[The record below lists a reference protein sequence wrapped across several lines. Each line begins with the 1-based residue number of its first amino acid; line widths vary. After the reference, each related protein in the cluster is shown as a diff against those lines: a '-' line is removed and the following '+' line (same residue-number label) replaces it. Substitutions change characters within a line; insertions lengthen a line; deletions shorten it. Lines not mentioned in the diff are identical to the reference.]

1 MKKIHKATYT
11 TARSA
16 FTLAELLV
24 GILVVSVILTL
35 LAPVITKRAKES
47 ISINGGGAGAG
58 TVKSKLFIYNES
70 DPDCTQAAGST
81 NVLDCTFTAPQGVN
95 RINAIAV
102 SGGGGGAGATQPTIE
117 TGKRLTVAN
126 TTVGSSRTQEITIT
140 NNMKNILISQ
150 LIGSGAGGGGA
161 SWRSSGGSGG
171 APTSQAD
178 CDPFNAL
185 FIPAAYNGSGGKNL
199 CVTKYNVGDTYGPEI
214 PNNVK
219 IVSTGTY
226 CYTNCCWQ
234 GITSN
239 NCTDTGNSDSIYSG
253 CNRTVC
259 TRSAAK
265 TACSKWAP
273 SGTRAGS
280 WRLPTKN
287 EINGWNSKLST
298 LSINRGRQGLQL
310 CDGTSSSGSVR
321 CSSTANCKGA
331 KSSTCFSRYIW
342 TSSTDVVE
350 TTHQIPT
357 GTYQDCTEM
366 YYGNNGISYCKAWG
380 SKCISN
386 PKNKKW
392 AFACYNE
399 EVREETT
406 YIYYDLYSGRLRAY
420 DNEETDYAASAR
432 CVLQSG
438 LSSNTVSSGGGG
450 GAGAYVKNYQIPNSV
465 ISSNIGGKIV
475 LYSAAGGAGGSSA
488 SSSGSS
494 ASNGSNGNTSY
505 IEVYSSD
512 NVLKW
517 GIRASG
523 GYAGEGASSSSYG
536 EGGAER
542 TIASCQLYENGS
554 WRSVNCTGIGAKG
567 LDGTK
572 VENASST
579 NTATGGTGAGSMYN
593 TTVAQG
599 GGVGGSTSGAN
610 GYSGSVYGAGGG
622 GATIVFDSSNNVT
635 KGIGGNGAN
644 GVAEITYDLVYS
656 AAAGGGGG
664 GGAYVE
670 LSDISVSSGNTYT
683 IKVGNGGSGGSISTK
698 GSDGGESE
706 IVFDSITY
714 TLSGGKGG
722 QIGTSATSTTN
733 VIQGIG
739 GSGGIVSSNVSDTTN
754 IKYKNGS
761 KGEDGGSFTKD
772 DTHSNSTNYGGSYG
786 GVGGVSG
793 IDTKGSCSGLFIDS
807 SICSNTTVNGITNT
821 FVAPIINNTAI
832 DYGQAGAG
840 GGGGGWSENTILYPN
855 PGSGSQGQGG
865 YVFIYWRE

>member
-1 MKKIHKATYT
+1 MKMKKIHKATYT

-95 RINAIAV
+95 RVNAVAV
-102 SGGGGGAGATQPTIE
+102 SAGGGGAGATQPTIE

-161 SWRSSGGSGG
+161 TWAETASSSAEGGSDFRPSSQSECDKYNAIYL
-171 APTSQAD
+171 APQY
-178 CDPFNAL
+178 NA
-185 FIPAAYNGSGGKNL
+185 GSGI
-199 CVTKYNVGDTYGPEI
+199 CVSRYNVGDSNGPSI
-214 PNNVK
+214 A
-219 IVSTGTY
+219 SGTSKLSVNQT
-226 CYTNCCWQ
+226 CSGRNCCWS
-234 GITSN
+234 GNTSSSCNSN
-239 NCTDTGNSDSIYSG
+239 NSTYSG
-253 CNRTVC
+253 CRRTVC
-259 TRSAAK
+259 TWSAAEA
-265 TACSKWAP
+265 ACNSWKIN
-273 SGTRAGS
+273 GS
-280 WRLPTKN
+280 YGWRLPTN
-287 EINGWNSKLST
+287 DELDAWSDNFNS
-298 LSINRGRQGLQL
+298 IRGLRL
-310 CDGTSSSGSVR
+310 CDEHTGNSSPACRGAER
-321 CSSTANCKGA
+321 CPSSAG
-331 KSSTCFSRYIW
+331 
-342 TSSTDVVE
+342 
-350 TTHQIPT
+350 
-357 GTYQDCTEM
+357 G
-366 YYGNNGISYCKAWG
+366 SYCWPQLVWSGTVDNKWSFIGNRYSVYLLDDSLLGVSLRSYDYEG
-380 SKCISN
+380 S
-386 PKNKKW
+386 
-392 AFACYNE
+392 
-399 EVREETT
+399 
-406 YIYYDLYSGRLRAY
+406 
-420 DNEETDYAASAR
+420 SAR
-432 CVLQSG
+432 CVLGPVPGSETSVT
-438 LSSNTVSSGGGG
+438 LSGGGG
-450 GAGAYVKNYQIPNSV
+450 SAGAYIKNYQIPNSV

-523 GYAGEGASSSSYG
+523 GYAGEGASSSNYG

-572 VENASST
+572 AENASST
-579 NTATGGTGAGSMYN
+579 NTATGGTGGGSMYN

-622 GATIVFDSSNNVT
+622 GATITFNSSNNAVRGT
-635 KGIGGNGAN
+635 GGRGAN
-644 GVAEITYDLVYS
+644 GVAEITYDVVYQG
-656 AAAGGGGG
+656 AAGGGGG

-722 QIGTSATSTTN
+722 QIGTSATSTTS

>member
-1 MKKIHKATYT
+1 MANIINYENYFSKNT
-11 TARSA
+11 TAYKQKA

-24 GILVVSVILTL
+24 SILIISVILTL
-35 LAPVITKRAKES
+35 LAPVITKRAKEN
-47 ISINGGGAGAG
+47 ISINGGS
-58 TVKSKLFIYNES
+58 TNKINTRLFIYNKS
-70 DPDCTQAAGST
+70 DSNCSEISGVNNSLSC
-81 NVLDCTFTAPQGVN
+81 NFTIPSGVN

-102 SGGGGGAGATQPTIE
+102 SGGGGGAGATQPSIE
-117 TGKRLTVAN
+117 YGKKLTVAN
-126 TTVGSSRTQEITIT
+126 ATPKTSKTQELTIT
-140 NNMKNILISQ
+140 SGMSNVTVNE

-161 SWRSSGGSGG
+161 SWSNTSSSGG
-171 APTSQAD
+171 APQSQAD

-185 FIPAAYNGSGGKNL
+185 FIPAAYNGTGGKNL
-199 CVTKYNVGDTYGPEI
+199 CVTKYNVGDTNGPTI
-214 PNNVK
+214 ASSVTTVNAGGA
-219 IVSTGTY
+219 T
-226 CYTNCCWQ
+226 CYANECCWR
-234 GITSN
+234 GTTAFPCMASGNWSGHTTS
-239 NCTDTGNSDSIYSG
+239 YSG
-253 CNRTVC
+253 CTRTVC
-259 TRSAAK
+259 TWRAANSSCQ
-265 TACSKWAP
+265 AWAP
-273 SGTRAGS
+273 SGTSAGD
-280 WRLPTKN
+280 WRLPTQN
-287 EINGWNSKLST
+287 EMKGWANNIQRVST
-298 LSINRGRQGLQL
+298 YLGSDGLQL
-310 CDGTSSSGSVR
+310 CDLGSSSYGSVECDDTSR
-321 CSSTANCKGA
+321 CSGA
-331 KSSTCFSRYIW
+331 LGYCSPYNVWSSPSGYSFLLYDGSFIG
-342 TSSTDVVE
+342 
-350 TTHQIPT
+350 P
-357 GTYQDCTEM
+357 
-366 YYGNNGISYCKAWG
+366 NGG
-380 SKCISN
+380 SARS
-386 PKNKKW
+386 
-392 AFACYNE
+392 
-399 EVREETT
+399 
-406 YIYYDLYSGRLRAY
+406 AY
-420 DNEETDYAASAR
+420 SAR
-432 CVLQSG
+432 CVLGGSQT
-438 LSSNTVSSGGGG
+438 LAALSGGGG
-450 GAGAYVKNYQIPNSV
+450 GAGAYIKNYQIPNDV
-465 ISSNIGGKIV
+465 ISSNIGGKIK
-475 LYSAAGGAGGSSA
+475 LFSAAGGSGGNSA
-488 SSSGSS
+488 SSQGSS

-505 IEVYSSD
+505 IEIYDKD

-517 GIRASG
+517 GLRALG
-523 GYAGEGASSSSYG
+523 GNYGYGATSTAAGN
-536 EGGAER
+536 GGAQ
-542 TIASCQLYENGS
+542 TSANSCQLYENGVWKS
-554 WRSVNCTGIGAKG
+554 INCTGVGIKG
-567 LDGTK
+567 TNGNK
-572 VENASST
+572 VESASST
-579 NTATGGTGAGSMYN
+579 NTATGGSGGGSMYN
-593 TTVAQG
+593 SSTVIG
-599 GGVGGSTSGAN
+599 GGSGGSISSAN
-610 GYSGSVYGAGGG
+610 GYNGSVYGAGGG

>member
-1 MKKIHKATYT
+1 MKKQK
-11 TARSA
+11 A

-24 GILVVSVILTL
+24 SILIISVILTL
-35 LAPVITKRAKES
+35 LAPVITKRAKEN
-47 ISINGGGAGAG
+47 ISINGGSSNKIN
-58 TVKSKLFIYNES
+58 TRLFIYNKS
-70 DPDCTQAAGST
+70 DSNCSEISGVNNSLSC
-81 NVLDCTFTAPQGVN
+81 NFTIPSGVN

-102 SGGGGGAGATQPTIE
+102 SGGGGGAGATQPSIE
-117 TGKRLTVAN
+117 YGKKLTVAN
-126 TTVGSSRTQEITIT
+126 ATAKSSKTQELTIT
-140 NNMKNILISQ
+140 SGMSNVTVNE

-161 SWRSSGGSGG
+161 SWISESSG
-171 APTSQAD
+171 PQSQAD
-178 CDPFNAL
+178 CDPYNAL
-185 FIPAAYNGSGGKNL
+185 FIPAAYNGTGGKNL
-199 CVTKYNVGDTYGPEI
+199 CATKFNAGDPKGPTIPSIPTTGALKYNIVRPNQSCTAQRCCWSGGTTSSDCEI
-214 PNNVK
+214 E
-219 IVSTGTY
+219 SGTVVQN
-226 CYTNCCWQ
+226 YTN
-234 GITSN
+234 
-239 NCTDTGNSDSIYSG
+239 YSS
-253 CNRTVC
+253 CDRTVC
-259 TRSAAK
+259 TYWAGVNL
-265 TACSKWAP
+265 CLQWAP
-273 SGTRAGS
+273 EGTKAGD
-280 WRLPTKN
+280 WRLPTKEEASGWLANMSNISSTSLGPNGMQFCDSYRGKTNFLCKYLDNSCFGSFTDSCHPQAYWVRN
-287 EINGWNSKLST
+287 EYLMT
-298 LSINRGRQGLQL
+298 LEKTTGVYPMYGE
-310 CDGTSSSGSVR
+310 SSGSVR
-321 CSSTANCKGA
+321 CVYDGTGSGVQK
-331 KSSTCFSRYIW
+331 FS
-342 TSSTDVVE
+342 
-350 TTHQIPT
+350 
-357 GTYQDCTEM
+357 
-366 YYGNNGISYCKAWG
+366 
-380 SKCISN
+380 
-386 PKNKKW
+386 
-392 AFACYNE
+392 
-399 EVREETT
+399 
-406 YIYYDLYSGRLRAY
+406 
-420 DNEETDYAASAR
+420 
-432 CVLQSG
+432 VL
-438 LSSNTVSSGGGG
+438 SGGGG
-450 GAGAYVKNYQIPNSV
+450 GAGAYIKNYQIPNDV
-465 ISSNIGGKIV
+465 ISSNIGGKIK
-475 LYSAAGGAGGSSA
+475 LFSAAGGSGGSSA

-494 ASNGSNGNTSY
+494 ASNGTSGLASY
-505 IEVYSSD
+505 VEVYAPD
-512 NVLKW
+512 GVTLVW

-523 GYAGEGASSSSYG
+523 GNYGYRATSTAAGN
-536 EGGAER
+536 GGAQ
-542 TIASCQLYENGS
+542 TSANSCQLYENGV
-554 WRSVNCTGIGAKG
+554 WRSINCTGVGIKG
-567 LDGTK
+567 TNGNK
-572 VENASST
+572 VESASST
-579 NTATGGTGAGSMYN
+579 NTATGGSGGGSMYN
-593 TTVAQG
+593 SSTVIG
-599 GGVGGSTSGAN
+599 GGSGGSISSAN
-610 GYSGSVYGAGGG
+610 GYNGSVYGAGGG

-722 QIGTSATSTTN
+722 QIGTSATSTTS

>member
-1 MKKIHKATYT
+1 MKKQN
-11 TARSA
+11 A

-24 GILVVSVILTL
+24 SILIISVILTL
-35 LAPVITKRAKES
+35 LAPVITKRAKEN
-47 ISINGGGAGAG
+47 ISINGGSSNKIN
-58 TVKSKLFIYNES
+58 TRLFIYNKS
-70 DPDCTQAAGST
+70 DSNCSEISGVNNSLSC
-81 NVLDCTFTAPQGVN
+81 NFTIPSGVN

-102 SGGGGGAGATQPTIE
+102 SGGGGGAGATQPSIE
-117 TGKRLTVAN
+117 YGKKLTVAN
-126 TTVGSSRTQEITIT
+126 ATAKTSKTQELTIT
-140 NNMKNILISQ
+140 NGMKNIVISE

-161 SWRSSGGSGG
+161 SWNSTSGKG
-171 APTSQAD
+171 PQSQAD
-178 CDPFNAL
+178 CDPYNAM
-185 FIPAAYNGSGGKNL
+185 FIPAKYNGTGGKNL
-199 CVTKYNVGDTYGPEI
+199 CVTKYNVGDPNGPALAST
-214 PNNVK
+214 VK
-219 IVSTGTY
+219 AVTAGVSY
-226 CYTNCCWQ
+226 CTAEECCWM
-234 GITSN
+234 GNTSN
-239 NCTDTGNSDSIYSG
+239 PCTSSGTWNGHSTSYSG
-253 CNRTVC
+253 CTRTVC
-259 TRSAAK
+259 TWRAANSSCQAW
-265 TACSKWAP
+265 TP
-273 SGTRAGS
+273 SGTAAGS
-280 WRLPTKN
+280 WKLPSNN
-287 EINGWNSKLST
+287 EIKGWSKDISKLST
-298 LSINRGRQGLQL
+298 YLGSEGLQL
-310 CDGTSSSGSVR
+310 CDYYSSSSGSVR
-321 CSSTANCKGA
+321 CGYYYNNCYGSGNA
-331 KSSTCFSRYIW
+331 DCNPNYIW
-342 TSSTDVVE
+342 TVTPYGSS
-350 TTHQIPT
+350 
-357 GTYQDCTEM
+357 
-366 YYGNNGISYCKAWG
+366 YYYSYRLAYG
-380 SKCISN
+380 VLEG
-386 PKNKKW
+386 PD
-392 AFACYNE
+392 YNSP
-399 EVREETT
+399 RDA
-406 YIYYDLYSGRLRAY
+406 I
-420 DNEETDYAASAR
+420 SAR
-432 CVLQSG
+432 CVLESG
-438 LSSNTVSSGGGG
+438 ISSNTALSGGGG
-450 GAGAYVKNYQIPNSV
+450 GAGAYIKNYQIPNDV
-465 ISSNIGGKIV
+465 ISSNIGGKIK
-475 LYSAAGGAGGSSA
+475 LFSAAGGSGGSSA

-494 ASNGSNGNTSY
+494 ASNGTSGLASY
-505 IEVYSSD
+505 VEVYAPD
-512 NVLKW
+512 GVTLVW

-523 GYAGEGASSSSYG
+523 GNYGYRATSTAAGN
-536 EGGAER
+536 GGAQ
-542 TIASCQLYENGS
+542 TSANSCQLYENGV
-554 WRSVNCTGIGAKG
+554 WRSINCTGVGIKG
-567 LDGTK
+567 TNGNK
-572 VENASST
+572 VESASST
-579 NTATGGTGAGSMYN
+579 NTATGGSGGGSMYN
-593 TTVAQG
+593 SSTVIG
-599 GGVGGSTSGAN
+599 GGSGGSISSAN
-610 GYSGSVYGAGGG
+610 GYNGSVYGAGGG

>member
-1 MKKIHKATYT
+1 MKRQK
-11 TARSA
+11 A

-24 GILVVSVILTL
+24 AILIIAVLLTL
-35 LAPVITKRAKES
+35 LAPVISKRRKDT
-47 ISINGGGAGAG
+47 ISINMSNY
-58 TVKSKLFIYNES
+58 KSQLFLFDKNNPLCQEI
-70 DPDCTQAAGST
+70 PST
-81 NVLDCTFTAPQGVN
+81 TNKIKCLFTAPSGVSELG
-95 RINAIAV
+95 AIAV
-102 SGGGGGAGATQPTIE
+102 SGGGGGAGATQPSIE
-117 TGKRLTVAN
+117 YGKKLTVAN
-126 TTVGSSRTQEITIT
+126 ATAKTSKTQELTIT
-140 NNMKNILISQ
+140 SGMSNVTVTE

-171 APTSQAD
+171 APQSQAD

-185 FIPAAYNGSGGKNL
+185 FIPAKYNGSGGKNL

-331 KSSTCFSRYIW
+331 RSSTCFSRYIW

-357 GTYQDCTEM
+357 GTYHDCIDM
-366 YYGNNGISYCKAWG
+366 YYGNNGISYCKALS
-380 SKCISN
+380 SKCVSN
-386 PKNKKW
+386 PKYKTW
-392 AFACYNE
+392 AIACTKE

-420 DNEETDYAASAR
+420 DDEETDYAASAR
-432 CVLQSG
+432 CVLESG

-450 GAGAYVKNYQIPNSV
+450 GAGAYIKNYQIPNDV
-465 ISSNIGGKIV
+465 ISSNIGGKIK
-475 LYSAAGGAGGSSA
+475 LFSAAGGSGGNSA
-488 SSSGSS
+488 SSQGSS

-505 IEVYSSD
+505 IEIYDKD

-517 GIRASG
+517 GIRALG
-523 GYAGEGASSSSYG
+523 GNYGYGASSTDYG
-536 EGGAER
+536 NGGDEKG
-542 TIASCQLYENGS
+542 INSCQLYENGVWKS
-554 WRSVNCTGIGAKG
+554 INCTGVGIKG
-567 LDGTK
+567 TNGNK
-572 VENASST
+572 VESASST
-579 NTATGGTGAGSMYN
+579 NTATGGSGGGSMYN
-593 TTVAQG
+593 SSTVIG
-599 GGVGGSTSGAN
+599 GGSGGSISSAN
-610 GYSGSVYGAGGG
+610 GYNGSVYGAGGG

-644 GVAEITYDLVYS
+644 GVAEITYDLVRQ
-656 AAAGGGGG
+656 AAGGGGG
-664 GGAYVE
+664 GGGAFAKVE
-670 LSDISVSSGNTYT
+670 K
-683 IKVGNGGSGGSISTK
+683 IKVNAGQTYEIFVGGGGVAGNISSN
-698 GSDGGESE
+698 GSDGGESGFA
-706 IVFDSITY
+706 FDSLTY

-722 QIGTSATSTTN
+722 QKGISATDTTS

-739 GSGGIVSSNVSDTTN
+739 GSGGIVSSNVTDTTN
-754 IKYKNGS
+754 IEYKNGS
-761 KGEDGGSFTKD
+761 KGDDANTFTKN
-772 DTHSNSTNYGGSYG
+772 DTHANSLPYGGSYG
-786 GVGGVSG
+786 GIGGTSG
-793 IDTKGSCSGLFIDS
+793 IDTKGGCGGLFIDV
-807 SICSNTTVNGITNT
+807 SICSNTMVNGIYPQ
-821 FVAPIINNTAI
+821 FVAPNSSSSSIN
-832 DYGQAGAG
+832 YGQAGAG
-840 GGGGGWSENTILYPN
+840 GGGGGWSENVINYPN
-855 PGSGSQGQGG
+855 PGAGSQGQDG
-865 YVFIYWRE
+865 YVFLYWRGY

>member
-1 MKKIHKATYT
+1 MANIINYENYFSKNT
-11 TARSA
+11 TAYKQKA

-24 GILVVSVILTL
+24 SILIISVILTL
-35 LAPVITKRAKES
+35 LAPVITKRAKEN
-47 ISINGGGAGAG
+47 ISINGGS
-58 TVKSKLFIYNES
+58 TNKINTRLFIYNKS
-70 DPDCTQAAGST
+70 DSNCSEIPGVNNSLSC
-81 NVLDCTFTAPQGVN
+81 NFTIPSGVN

-102 SGGGGGAGATQPTIE
+102 SGGGGGAGATQPSIE
-117 TGKRLTVAN
+117 YGKKLTVAN
-126 TTVGSSRTQEITIT
+126 ATPKTSKTQELAITSGMSNVT
-140 NNMKNILISQ
+140 VNE

-161 SWRSSGGSGG
+161 SWAESSGG
-171 APTSQAD
+171 PQSQSD

-185 FIPAAYNGSGGKNL
+185 FIPAAYNGSGGKNT
-199 CVTKYNVGDTYGPEI
+199 CVTKYNVGDSGGPTI
-214 PNNVK
+214 ASS
-219 IVSTGTY
+219 VSTVMTGGQY
-226 CYTNCCWQ
+226 CSLSECCWK
-234 GITSN
+234 GTTSQE
-239 NCTDTGNSDSIYSG
+239 CTETGSWDGHTTSYSG
-253 CNRTVC
+253 CTRTVC
-259 TRSAAK
+259 TWQAAK
-265 TACSKWAP
+265 NSCQTWAP
-273 SGTRAGS
+273 AGTYAGE
-280 WRLPTKN
+280 WRLPTN
-287 EINGWNSKLST
+287 EEMKGWANNISKISPFLGSD
-298 LSINRGRQGLQL
+298 GLQL
-310 CDGTSSSGSVR
+310 CEYDYPYFGSVRCYHCRNCYGSGNNNCYPYYLWTSSSGY
-321 CSSTANCKGA
+321 
-331 KSSTCFSRYIW
+331 F
-342 TSSTDVVE
+342 
-350 TTHQIPT
+350 
-357 GTYQDCTEM
+357 
-366 YYGNNGISYCKAWG
+366 YYLCG
-380 SKCISN
+380 SKLLG
-386 PKNKKW
+386 P
-392 AFACYNE
+392 YNYD
-399 EVREETT
+399 TT
-406 YIYYDLYSGRLRAY
+406 R
-420 DNEETDYAASAR
+420 YAHSAR
-432 CVLQSG
+432 CVYDGVNAGSSG
-438 LSSNTVSSGGGG
+438 LQKYNVLSGGGG
-450 GAGAYVKNYQIPNSV
+450 GAGAYIKNYQIPNDV
-465 ISSNIGGKIV
+465 ISSNIGGKIK
-475 LYSAAGGAGGSSA
+475 LFSAAGGSGGNSA
-488 SSSGSS
+488 SSQGSS

-505 IEVYSSD
+505 IEIYDKD

-523 GYAGEGASSSSYG
+523 GNYGYGASSTDYG
-536 EGGAER
+536 NGGAQ
-542 TIASCQLYENGS
+542 TSANSCQLYENGV
-554 WRSVNCTGIGAKG
+554 WRSINCTGVGIKG
-567 LDGTK
+567 TNGNK
-572 VENASST
+572 VESASST
-579 NTATGGTGAGSMYN
+579 NTATGGSGGGSMYN
-593 TTVAQG
+593 SSTVIG
-599 GGVGGSTSGAN
+599 GGSGGSISSAN
-610 GYSGSVYGAGGG
+610 GYNGSVYGAGGG
-622 GATIVFDSSNNVT
+622 GATITFDSSNNPT

-722 QIGTSATSTTN
+722 QIGTSATSTTS

>member
-1 MKKIHKATYT
+1 MKKQN
-11 TARSA
+11 A

-24 GILVVSVILTL
+24 SILIISVILTL
-35 LAPVITKRAKES
+35 LAPVITKRAKEN
-47 ISINGGGAGAG
+47 ISINGGSSNKIN
-58 TVKSKLFIYNES
+58 TRLFIYNKS
-70 DPDCTQAAGST
+70 DSNCSEIS
-81 NVLDCTFTAPQGVN
+81 GVN
-95 RINAIAV
+95 NSLSCNFTIPSGVKKINAIAV

-117 TGKRLTVAN
+117 TGKKLTVAN
-126 TTVGSSRTQEITIT
+126 TTPKTSKTQELTIT
-140 NNMKNILISQ
+140 NGMKNIVISE
-150 LIGSGAGGGGA
+150 LIGSGAGGGGG
-161 SWRSSGGSGG
+161 SWSGSD
-171 APTSQAD
+171 TSAAAQAE
-178 CDPFNAL
+178 CDKYNAMY
-185 FIPAAYNGSGGKNL
+185 IPAKYNGTNGTGL
-199 CVTKYNVGDTYGPEI
+199 CVTKYNVGDKYGPTI
-214 PNNVK
+214 AS
-219 IVSTGTY
+219 STTTVTAGSGSSTF
-226 CYTNCCWQ
+226 TESCWR
-234 GITSN
+234 GKTAMLNSCTASGSWSGHSTS
-239 NCTDTGNSDSIYSG
+239 YSG
-253 CNRTVC
+253 CTRTVC
-259 TRSAAK
+259 TWYAAN
-265 TACSKWAP
+265 ASCQSWAP
-273 SGTRAGS
+273 NGTSAGD
-280 WRLPTKN
+280 WRLPTQN
-287 EINGWNSKLST
+287 EMKGWANNIEKVST
-298 LSINRGRQGLQL
+298 YLGSDGLQL
-310 CDGTSSSGSVR
+310 CEVSPFYGSIK
-321 CSSTANCKGA
+321 CSSTNGCSGA
-331 KSSTCFSRYIW
+331 GSGYCYPDHVWSSPSGYYFNLSRGNFDGPRSGSAY
-342 TSSTDVVE
+342 SS
-350 TTHQIPT
+350 H
-357 GTYQDCTEM
+357 
-366 YYGNNGISYCKAWG
+366 
-380 SKCISN
+380 
-386 PKNKKW
+386 
-392 AFACYNE
+392 
-399 EVREETT
+399 
-406 YIYYDLYSGRLRAY
+406 
-420 DNEETDYAASAR
+420 SAR
-432 CVLQSG
+432 CVLESG
-438 LSSNTVSSGGGG
+438 LGSNTALSGGGG
-450 GAGAYVKNYQIPNSV
+450 GAGAYIKNYQIPNDV
-465 ISSNIGGKIV
+465 ISSNIGGKIK
-475 LYSAAGGAGGSSA
+475 LFSAAGGSGGNSA
-488 SSSGSS
+488 SSQGSN

-505 IEVYSSD
+505 IEIYDKD

-517 GIRASG
+517 GIRALG
-523 GYAGEGASSSSYG
+523 GNYGYGASSTDYG
-536 EGGAER
+536 NGGAQ
-542 TIASCQLYENGS
+542 TSANSCQLYENGVWKS
-554 WRSVNCTGIGAKG
+554 INCTGVGIKG
-567 LDGTK
+567 TNGNK
-572 VENASST
+572 VESASST
-579 NTATGGTGAGSMYN
+579 NTATGGSGGGSMYN
-593 TTVAQG
+593 SSTVIG
-599 GGVGGSTSGAN
+599 GGSGGSISSAN
-610 GYSGSVYGAGGG
+610 GYNGSVYGAGGG

>member
-1 MKKIHKATYT
+1 MKKQN
-11 TARSA
+11 A

-24 GILVVSVILTL
+24 SILIISVILTL

-47 ISINGGGAGAG
+47 FTVNSSAQYESRLFLYDISD
-58 TVKSKLFIYNES
+58 S
-70 DPDCTQAAGST
+70 DCTDPADGTKSL
-81 NVLDCTFTAPQGVN
+81 NCKFTAPNDVEE
-95 RINAIAV
+95 ISVVMV
-102 SGGGGGAGATQPTIE
+102 SGGGGGAGATNPT
-117 TGKRLTVAN
+117 VN
-126 TTVGSSRTQEITIT
+126 TNQRAYAASTTLGSSQTKEITIT
-140 NNMKNILISQ
+140 SGMKNVVISY
-150 LIGSGAGGGGA
+150 LAGSGAGGGGA
-161 SWRSSGGSGG
+161 SWSGSASSYVYTG
-171 APTSQAD
+171 PTPQSQLD
-178 CDPFNAL
+178 CDKYNAK
-185 FIPAAYNGSGGKNL
+185 FIPAAYNGGSNV
-199 CVTKYNVGDTYGPEI
+199 CVTKYNVGDNKGPTI
-214 PNNVK
+214 AN
-219 IVSTGTY
+219 STTTVTAGSGTR
-226 CYTNCCWQ
+226 CDAEDDECCWK
-234 GITSN
+234 GTTSSA
-239 NCTDTGNSDSIYSG
+239 CTASGSWSGHSSNYSG
-253 CNRTVC
+253 CKRTVC
-259 TRSAAK
+259 NWNAAN
-265 TACSKWAP
+265 ASCQSWAP
-273 SGTRAGS
+273 SGTSVGD
-280 WRLPTKN
+280 WRLPTET
-287 EINGWNSKLST
+287 EIQNWMTVINTESNGFGKISRYLGSD
-298 LSINRGRQGLQL
+298 GLQL
-310 CDGTSSSGSVR
+310 CDNSDSTYGSVKCRSYSAPNQCRSSHSCSPFHVWTSTKYTIYLSGGRSKRARSSGGDAANSVR
-321 CSSTANCKGA
+321 CVLGP
-331 KSSTCFSRYIW
+331 
-342 TSSTDVVE
+342 V
-350 TTHQIPT
+350 
-357 GTYQDCTEM
+357 
-366 YYGNNGISYCKAWG
+366 NGDA
-380 SKCISN
+380 
-386 PKNKKW
+386 
-392 AFACYNE
+392 
-399 EVREETT
+399 VT
-406 YIYYDLYSGRLRAY
+406 L
-420 DNEETDYAASAR
+420 
-432 CVLQSG
+432 
-438 LSSNTVSSGGGG
+438 SGGGG

-488 SSSGSS
+488 SSQGSS

-542 TIASCQLYENGS
+542 SIASCQLYENGS

-579 NTATGGTGAGSMYN
+579 NTATGGTGGGSMYN

-622 GATIVFDSSNNVT
+622 GATITFNSSNNAVRGT
-635 KGIGGNGAN
+635 GGRGAN

>member
-1 MKKIHKATYT
+1 MKKQN
-11 TARSA
+11 A

-24 GILVVSVILTL
+24 SILIISVILTL
-35 LAPVITKRAKES
+35 LAPVITKRAKEN
-47 ISINGGGAGAG
+47 ISINGGS
-58 TVKSKLFIYNES
+58 TNKINTRLFIYNKS
-70 DPDCTQAAGST
+70 DSNCSEISGVNNSLSC
-81 NVLDCTFTAPQGVN
+81 NFTIPSGVN

-102 SGGGGGAGATQPTIE
+102 SGGGGGAGATQPSIE
-117 TGKRLTVAN
+117 YGKKLTVAN
-126 TTVGSSRTQEITIT
+126 ATAKTSKTQELTIT
-140 NNMKNILISQ
+140 NGMKNIVISE

-161 SWRSSGGSGG
+161 SWGSSGGSGG

-185 FIPAAYNGSGGKNL
+185 FIPAEYNGSGGKNT
-199 CVTKYNVGDTYGPEI
+199 CVTKYNVGDTYGPNI
-214 PNNVK
+214 AGSVT
-219 IVSTGTY
+219 IVMTGGRY
-226 CYTNCCWQ
+226 CSLSECCWE
-234 GITSN
+234 GTTSQE
-239 NCTDTGNSDSIYSG
+239 CTEIWHTSGYSG

-259 TRSAAK
+259 NWNAAN
-265 TACSKWAP
+265 ASCQSWAP
-273 SGTRAGS
+273 NGTSAGD
-280 WRLPTKN
+280 WRLPTQN
-287 EINGWNSKLST
+287 EMKGWANNIEKVSNFLGSD
-298 LSINRGRQGLQL
+298 GLQL
-310 CDGTSSSGSVR
+310 CDDSMGVETFKCDS
-321 CSSTANCKGA
+321 A
-331 KSSTCFSRYIW
+331 
-342 TSSTDVVE
+342 STDCE
-350 TTHQIPT
+350 GAYT
-357 GTYQDCTEM
+357 GLCNPSSVWSSPGSYFFDLR
-366 YYGNNGISYCKAWG
+366 NGSFNGPYSYFDRG
-380 SKCISN
+380 
-386 PKNKKW
+386 
-392 AFACYNE
+392 AF
-399 EVREETT
+399 
-406 YIYYDLYSGRLRAY
+406 
-420 DNEETDYAASAR
+420 SAR
-432 CVLQSG
+432 CVMEKATGKVAAL
-438 LSSNTVSSGGGG
+438 SGGGG
-450 GAGAYVKNYQIPNSV
+450 GAGAYIKNYQIPNDV
-465 ISSNIGGKIV
+465 ISSNIGGKIK
-475 LYSAAGGAGGSSA
+475 LFSAAGGSGGNSA
-488 SSSGSS
+488 SSQGSN

-505 IEVYSSD
+505 IEIYDKD

-517 GIRASG
+517 GIRALG
-523 GYAGEGASSSSYG
+523 GNYGYGASSTDYG
-536 EGGAER
+536 NGGAQ
-542 TIASCQLYENGS
+542 TSANSCQLYENGV
-554 WRSVNCTGIGAKG
+554 WRSINCTGVGIKG
-567 LDGTK
+567 TNGNK
-572 VENASST
+572 VESASST
-579 NTATGGTGAGSMYN
+579 NTATGGSGGGSMYN
-593 TTVAQG
+593 SSTVIG
-599 GGVGGSTSGAN
+599 GGSGGSISSAN
-610 GYSGSVYGAGGG
+610 GYNGSVYGAGGG

>member
-1 MKKIHKATYT
+1 MKKQN
-11 TARSA
+11 A

-24 GILVVSVILTL
+24 SILIISVILTL
-35 LAPVITKRAKES
+35 LAPVITKKVKSS
-47 ISINGGGAGAG
+47 ISVNNGSSNSSGYN
-58 TVKSKLFIYNES
+58 SKLYIYNKLNPECS
-70 DPDCTQAAGST
+70 EIS
-81 NVLDCTFTAPQGVN
+81 GVN
-95 RINAIAV
+95 NSLSCNFTIPSGVKKINAIAV
-102 SGGGGGAGATQPTIE
+102 SGGGGGAGATQPSIE
-117 TGKRLTVAN
+117 YSKTLNASTSEQKKS
-126 TTVGSSRTQEITIT
+126 TTKEIVIDK
-140 NNMKNILISQ
+140 NMKNFVISE

-161 SWRSSGGSGG
+161 AWAESSGG
-171 APTSQAD
+171 PQSQSD
-178 CDPFNAL
+178 CDPYNAL
-185 FIPAAYNGSGGKNL
+185 FIPAAYNGLDGKNL
-199 CVTKYNVGDTYGPEI
+199 CVTKYNVGDTNGPTIASTTRVTETM
-214 PNNVK
+214 K
-219 IVSTGTY
+219 IGCKATE
-226 CYTNCCWQ
+226 CCWK
-234 GITSN
+234 GVT
-239 NCTDTGNSDSIYSG
+239 SDSCTSKGSWGEHSTSYSG
-253 CNRTVC
+253 CTRTVC
-259 TRSAAK
+259 TWSAANNS
-265 TACSKWAP
+265 CQSWAP
-273 SGTRAGS
+273 SGTKAGD
-280 WRLPTKN
+280 WRLPQYSEILGWFNVIKLETEYSSKITKYL
-287 EINGWNSKLST
+287 GSD
-298 LSINRGRQGLQL
+298 GLQL
-310 CDGTSSSGSVR
+310 CVEGEPDYHGSIMCGRRKEYCSMYDRGDGKCLPSI
-321 CSSTANCKGA
+321 N
-331 KSSTCFSRYIW
+331 W
-342 TSSTDVVE
+342 
-350 TTHQIPT
+350 T
-357 GTYQDCTEM
+357 GTPQGNYHYVFSIGNVTE
-366 YYGNNGISYCKAWG
+366 SYE
-380 SKCISN
+380 STL
-386 PKNKKW
+386 
-392 AFACYNE
+392 AF
-399 EVREETT
+399 
-406 YIYYDLYSGRLRAY
+406 
-420 DNEETDYAASAR
+420 SAR
-432 CVLQSG
+432 CVLESG

-450 GAGAYVKNYQIPNSV
+450 GAGAYIKNYQIPNDV
-465 ISSNIGGKIV
+465 ISSNIGGKIK
-475 LYSAAGGAGGSSA
+475 LFSAAGGSGGSSA

-494 ASNGSNGNTSY
+494 ASNGTSGLASY
-505 IEVYSSD
+505 VEVYAPD
-512 NVLKW
+512 GVTLVW
-517 GIRASG
+517 GIRALG
-523 GYAGEGASSSSYG
+523 GNYGYGASSTDYG
-536 EGGAER
+536 NGGAQ
-542 TIASCQLYENGS
+542 TSANSCQLYENGV
-554 WRSVNCTGIGAKG
+554 WRSINCTGVGIKG
-567 LDGTK
+567 TNGNK
-572 VENASST
+572 VESASST
-579 NTATGGTGAGSMYN
+579 NTATGGSGGGSMYN
-593 TTVAQG
+593 SSTVIG
-599 GGVGGSTSGAN
+599 GGSGGSISSAN
-610 GYSGSVYGAGGG
+610 GYNGSVYGAGGG

>member
-1 MKKIHKATYT
+1 MKKQN
-11 TARSA
+11 A

-24 GILVVSVILTL
+24 SILIISVILTL

-47 ISINGGGAGAG
+47 ISVSTSSLN
-58 TVKSKLFIYNES
+58 SKLYIYNKSNPECS
-70 DPDCTQAAGST
+70 EIS
-81 NVLDCTFTAPQGVN
+81 GVN
-95 RINAIAV
+95 NSIQCLFTVPSGVKRINAIAV
-102 SGGGGGAGATQPTIE
+102 SGGGGGAGATQPSIE
-117 TGKRLTVAN
+117 YGKKLTVAN
-126 TTVGSSRTQEITIT
+126 ATPKTSKTQELTIT
-140 NNMKNILISQ
+140 NGMSNVTVTE

-161 SWRSSGGSGG
+161 GWAQSEMNTSSNCNSTN
-171 APTSQAD
+171 ADAYQAIY
-178 CDPFNAL
+178 
-185 FIPAAYNGSGGKNL
+185 IPAQYNGGKAI
-199 CVTKYNVGDTYGPEI
+199 CVSKYNVGDEYGPTI
-214 PNNVK
+214 QGGVK
-219 IVSTGTY
+219 SLQGSQECDNWAAY
-226 CYTNCCWQ
+226 YGCCWK
-234 GITSN
+234 GNTAGT
-239 NCTDTGNSDSIYSG
+239 CTAGNGDYSG
-253 CNRTVC
+253 CRRTMC
-259 TRSAAK
+259 TLEGAK
-265 TACSKWAP
+265 RACSYWNINGS
-273 SGTRAGS
+273 SG
-280 WRLPTKN
+280 WRLPTVQELKAWSSHIT
-287 EINGWNSKLST
+287 EISVGLGNK
-298 LSINRGRQGLQL
+298 GLQL
-310 CDGTSSSGSVR
+310 CDAYPVSASPRCNASSANICKAEGMDGR
-321 CSSTANCKGA
+321 CHPWSIWSSTETKA
-331 KSSTCFSRYIW
+331 FSL
-342 TSSTDVVE
+342 SN
-350 TTHQIPT
+350 
-357 GTYQDCTEM
+357 
-366 YYGNNGISYCKAWG
+366 GNFNQSYEYPVMG
-380 SKCISN
+380 
-386 PKNKKW
+386 
-392 AFACYNE
+392 
-399 EVREETT
+399 V
-406 YIYYDLYSGRLRAY
+406 
-420 DNEETDYAASAR
+420 SAR
-432 CVLQSG
+432 CVLDADSQT
-438 LSSNTVSSGGGG
+438 LAALSGGGG
-450 GAGAYVKNYQIPNSV
+450 GAGAYIKNYQIPNDV
-465 ISSNIGGKIV
+465 ISSNIGGKIK
-475 LYSAAGGAGGSSA
+475 LFSAAGGSGGSSA

-494 ASNGSNGNTSY
+494 ASNGTSGLASY
-505 IEVYSSD
+505 VEVYAPD
-512 NVLKW
+512 GVTLVW

-523 GYAGEGASSSSYG
+523 GNYGYRATSTAAGN
-536 EGGAER
+536 GGAQ
-542 TIASCQLYENGS
+542 TSANSCQLYENGVWKS
-554 WRSVNCTGIGAKG
+554 INCTGVGIKG
-567 LDGTK
+567 TNGNK
-572 VENASST
+572 VESASST
-579 NTATGGTGAGSMYN
+579 NTATGGSGGGSMYN
-593 TTVAQG
+593 SSTVIG
-599 GGVGGSTSGAN
+599 GGSGGSISSAN
-610 GYSGSVYGAGGG
+610 GYNGSVYGAGGG

>member
-1 MKKIHKATYT
+1 MKKIHKATHT

-95 RINAIAV
+95 RVNAVAV
-102 SGGGGGAGATQPTIE
+102 SAGGGGAGATQPTIE

-161 SWRSSGGSGG
+161 SWAESSGG
-171 APTSQAD
+171 PQSQSD

-185 FIPAAYNGSGGKNL
+185 FIPAAYNGSGGKNT
-199 CVTKYNVGDTYGPEI
+199 CVTKYNVGDTYGPNI
-214 PNNVK
+214 AGSVTT
-219 IVSTGTY
+219 VDVTSTCTSS
-226 CYTNCCWQ
+226 TCCWR
-234 GITSN
+234 GKTAGCS
-239 NCTDTGNSDSIYSG
+239 TFGNTTNTTYSG

-259 TRSAAK
+259 TWAA
-265 TACSKWAP
+265 ANLSCQRWAP
-273 SGTRAGS
+273 AGTYAGE
-280 WRLPTKN
+280 WRLPTPNEMEGWKN
-287 EINGWNSKLST
+287 NLSKINTNLGPN
-298 LSINRGRQGLQL
+298 GLQL
-310 CDGTSSSGSVR
+310 CDSGFLAR
-321 CSSTANCKGA
+321 GEEKCSGDYSGCYGASENACYANYVWLSFDG
-331 KSSTCFSRYIW
+331 
-342 TSSTDVVE
+342 
-350 TTHQIPT
+350 
-357 GTYQDCTEM
+357 
-366 YYGNNGISYCKAWG
+366 
-380 SKCISN
+380 
-386 PKNKKW
+386 W
-392 AFACYNE
+392 AFGLGNSA
-399 EVREETT
+399 
-406 YIYYDLYSGRLRAY
+406 LYGPATSEDG
-420 DNEETDYAASAR
+420 YAHSAR
-432 CVLQSG
+432 CVYDGANAGSSG
-438 LSSNTVSSGGGG
+438 LQKYNVLSGGGG

-542 TIASCQLYENGS
+542 SIASCQLYENGS

-622 GATIVFDSSNNVT
+622 GATITFNSSNNAVRGT
-635 KGIGGNGAN
+635 GGRGAN

>member
-1 MKKIHKATYT
+1 MKKQN
-11 TARSA
+11 A

-24 GILVVSVILTL
+24 SILIISVILTL
-35 LAPVITKRAKES
+35 LAPVITKRAKEN
-47 ISINGGGAGAG
+47 ISINGGS
-58 TVKSKLFIYNES
+58 TNKINTRLFIYNKS
-70 DPDCTQAAGST
+70 DSNCSEIS
-81 NVLDCTFTAPQGVN
+81 GVN
-95 RINAIAV
+95 NSLSCNFTIPSGVKKINAIAV
-102 SGGGGGAGATQPTIE
+102 SGGGGGAGATQPSIE
-117 TGKRLTVAN
+117 YGKKLTVAN
-126 TTVGSSRTQEITIT
+126 ATPKTSKTQELTIT
-140 NNMKNILISQ
+140 NGMKNIVISE

-161 SWRSSGGSGG
+161 SWGSSGGSGG

-185 FIPAAYNGSGGKNL
+185 FIPAEYNGSGGKNT
-199 CVTKYNVGDTYGPEI
+199 CVTKYNVGDTNGPTI
-214 PNNVK
+214 AS
-219 IVSTGTY
+219 STTTVTAGSGS
-226 CYTNCCWQ
+226 CSANECCWR
-234 GITSN
+234 GKTSYS
-239 NCTDTGNSDSIYSG
+239 CTASGSWSGHSTSYSG

-259 TRSAAK
+259 TWAA
-265 TACSKWAP
+265 ANASCQSWAP
-273 SGTRAGS
+273 NGTSAGD
-280 WRLPTKN
+280 WRLPTQN
-287 EINGWNSKLST
+287 EMKGWANNIERVST
-298 LSINRGRQGLQL
+298 YLGSDGLQL
-310 CDGTSSSGSVR
+310 CDTGSSSYGSVYCYGYYNGR
-321 CSSTANCKGA
+321 CSGAIDGYCVPYTVWSSPSGYYFYLDDGSFGGPHSSTARFA
-331 KSSTCFSRYIW
+331 FSA
-342 TSSTDVVE
+342 
-350 TTHQIPT
+350 P
-357 GTYQDCTEM
+357 
-366 YYGNNGISYCKAWG
+366 
-380 SKCISN
+380 
-386 PKNKKW
+386 
-392 AFACYNE
+392 
-399 EVREETT
+399 
-406 YIYYDLYSGRLRAY
+406 
-420 DNEETDYAASAR
+420 
-432 CVLQSG
+432 CVLESG
-438 LSSNTVSSGGGG
+438 SQRFNSFAGGGG

-488 SSSGSS
+488 SSSGGN
-494 ASNGSNGNTSY
+494 ASNGSNGNISY

-542 TIASCQLYENGS
+542 SIASCQLYENGS

-572 VENASST
+572 AENASST
-579 NTATGGTGAGSMYN
+579 NTATGGTGGGSMYN

-599 GGVGGSTSGAN
+599 GGSGGSTSGAN

>member
-1 MKKIHKATYT
+1 MKNYVKKW
-11 TARSA
+11 A

-24 GILVVSVILTL
+24 SILIISVILTL
-35 LAPVITKRAKES
+35 LAPVITKRAKEN
-47 ISINGGGAGAG
+47 ISINGGS
-58 TVKSKLFIYNES
+58 TNKINTRLFIYNKS
-70 DPDCTQAAGST
+70 DSNCSEIS
-81 NVLDCTFTAPQGVN
+81 GVN
-95 RINAIAV
+95 NSLSCNFTIPSGVKKINAIAV
-102 SGGGGGAGATQPTIE
+102 SGGGGGAGATQPSIE
-117 TGKRLTVAN
+117 YGKKLTVAN
-126 TTVGSSRTQEITIT
+126 ATAKSSKTQELTIT
-140 NNMKNILISQ
+140 NGMKNIVISE

-161 SWRSSGGSGG
+161 SWAESSGG
-171 APTSQAD
+171 PQSQAD
-178 CDPFNAL
+178 CDPYNAM
-185 FIPAAYNGSGGKNL
+185 FIPAKYNGTGGKNT
-199 CVTKYNVGDTYGPEI
+199 CVTKYNVGDPGGP
-214 PNNVK
+214 PFSSVVK
-219 IVSTGTY
+219 ILKPGQVCSSPYSGLNT
-226 CYTNCCWQ
+226 CCWTGGQ
-234 GITSN
+234 TSN
-239 NCTDTGNSDSIYSG
+239 DCNSNGSSYSG

-259 TRSAAK
+259 LYTGGGRSCAE
-265 TACSKWAP
+265 WAP
-273 SGTRAGS
+273 GGMKPGS

-287 EINGWNSKLST
+287 EALGWVANYYKVSGNMGSK
-298 LSINRGRQGLQL
+298 GLQFCSEGHSITASR
-310 CDGTSSSGSVR
+310 CDAKT
-321 CSSTANCKGA
+321 TA
-331 KSSTCFSRYIW
+331 
-342 TSSTDVVE
+342 
-350 TTHQIPT
+350 P
-357 GTYQDCTEM
+357 
-366 YYGNNGISYCKAWG
+366 YCKVNT
-380 SKCISN
+380 SKDSDSWCFPESVLTSTHDGGDNHFYLYKDN
-386 PKNKKW
+386 PTIAINSDTP
-392 AFACYNE
+392 
-399 EVREETT
+399 VS
-406 YIYYDLYSGRLRAY
+406 I
-420 DNEETDYAASAR
+420 R
-432 CVLQSG
+432 CVFDGSIGGVQKFSAL
-438 LSSNTVSSGGGG
+438 SGGGG
-450 GAGAYVKNYQIPNSV
+450 GAGAYIKNYQIPNDV
-465 ISSNIGGKIV
+465 ISSNIGGKIK
-475 LYSAAGGAGGSSA
+475 LFSAAGGSGGSSA

-494 ASNGSNGNTSY
+494 ASNGTSGLASY
-505 IEVYSSD
+505 VEVYAPD
-512 NVLKW
+512 GVTLVW
-517 GIRASG
+517 GIRALG
-523 GYAGEGASSSSYG
+523 GNYGYGASSTDYG
-536 EGGAER
+536 NGGAQ
-542 TIASCQLYENGS
+542 TSANSCQLYENGV
-554 WRSVNCTGIGAKG
+554 WRSINCTGVGIKG
-567 LDGTK
+567 TNGNK
-572 VENASST
+572 VESASST
-579 NTATGGTGAGSMYN
+579 NTATGGSGGGSMYN
-593 TTVAQG
+593 SSTVIG
-599 GGVGGSTSGAN
+599 GGSGGSISSAN
-610 GYSGSVYGAGGG
+610 GYNGSVYGAGGG

>member
-1 MKKIHKATYT
+1 MKKQK
-11 TARSA
+11 A

-24 GILVVSVILTL
+24 SILIISVILTL
-35 LAPVITKRAKES
+35 LAPVITKRAKEN
-47 ISINGGGAGAG
+47 ISINGGSSNKIN
-58 TVKSKLFIYNES
+58 TRLFIYNKS
-70 DPDCTQAAGST
+70 DSNCSEISGVNNSLSC
-81 NVLDCTFTAPQGVN
+81 NFTIPSGVN

-102 SGGGGGAGATQPTIE
+102 SGGGGGAGATQPSIE
-117 TGKRLTVAN
+117 YGKKLTVAN
-126 TTVGSSRTQEITIT
+126 ATPKTSKTQELTIT
-140 NNMKNILISQ
+140 SGMSNVTVNE

-161 SWRSSGGSGG
+161 SWAESNKSS
-171 APTSQAD
+171 PQSQAD
-178 CDPFNAL
+178 CDPFNAM
-185 FIPAAYNGSGGKNL
+185 FIPAAYNGTGGKNL
-199 CVTKYNVGDTYGPEI
+199 CATKYNVGDPNGPTI
-214 PNNVK
+214 ASSVTT
-219 IVSTGTY
+219 VSVGSSCVGTQ
-226 CYTNCCWQ
+226 CCWT
-234 GITSN
+234 GKTADS
-239 NCTDTGNSDSIYSG
+239 CTDDGNGDSSYSG
-253 CNRTVC
+253 CTRTVC
-259 TRSAAK
+259 NKPAADMS
-265 TACSKWAP
+265 CSTWAP
-273 SGTRAGS
+273 MGTNAGA
-280 WRLPTKN
+280 WRLPN
-287 EINGWNSKLST
+287 NSEISSWGANLST
-298 LSINRGRQGLQL
+298 VSKQLGTQGLQL
-310 CDGTSSSGSVR
+310 CDGSVSNGSHKCANLSNGCLNAQNNTCKPQLLWSNNVSSSSNVNYTIKNDPQ
-321 CSSTANCKGA
+321 CLL
-331 KSSTCFSRYIW
+331 I
-342 TSSTDVVE
+342 
-350 TTHQIPT
+350 IT
-357 GTYQDCTEM
+357 GTGIGPLCSFQKDKAKCICTNFVSDM
-366 YYGNNGISYCKAWG
+366 TTACCKKTTTTTTKYNYYKLNNGTMTSATTEDNTLAIS
-380 SKCISN
+380 S
-386 PKNKKW
+386 
-392 AFACYNE
+392 
-399 EVREETT
+399 
-406 YIYYDLYSGRLRAY
+406 
-420 DNEETDYAASAR
+420 R
-432 CVLQSG
+432 CVLDGSG
-438 LSSNTVSSGGGG
+438 GGITSNTVSSGGGG
-450 GAGAYVKNYQIPNSV
+450 GAGAYIKNYQIPNDV
-465 ISSNIGGKIV
+465 ISSNIGGKIK
-475 LYSAAGGAGGSSA
+475 LFSAAGGSGGNSA
-488 SSSGSS
+488 SSQGSS

-505 IEVYSSD
+505 IEIYDKD

-517 GIRASG
+517 GIRALG
-523 GYAGEGASSSSYG
+523 GNYGYGASSTDYG
-536 EGGAER
+536 NGGAQ
-542 TIASCQLYENGS
+542 TSANSCQLYENGVWKS
-554 WRSVNCTGIGAKG
+554 INCTGVGIKG
-567 LDGTK
+567 TNGNK
-572 VENASST
+572 VESASST
-579 NTATGGTGAGSMYN
+579 NTATGGSGGGSMYN
-593 TTVAQG
+593 SSTVIG
-599 GGVGGSTSGAN
+599 GGSGGSISSAN
-610 GYSGSVYGAGGG
+610 GYNGSVYGAGGG